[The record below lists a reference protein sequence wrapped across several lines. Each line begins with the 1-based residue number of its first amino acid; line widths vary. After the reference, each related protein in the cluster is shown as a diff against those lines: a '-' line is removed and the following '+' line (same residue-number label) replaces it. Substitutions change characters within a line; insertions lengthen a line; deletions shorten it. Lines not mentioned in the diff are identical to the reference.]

1 MVRKI
6 SKSAGFPDLRV
17 VEYPAPIAL
26 DDKEAMEQRI
36 AEAVTPKIIQ
46 ALTEPVRSTAKKK
59 AAGAWRPGYCF

>member
-26 DDKEAMEQRI
+26 DDKEAMGQRI

-46 ALTEPVRSTAKKK
+46 ALTE
-59 AAGAWRPGYCF
+59 GRP